1 METFTN
7 GMISPRE
14 APTSTTIVRRS
25 VANPQAETNEKSSE
39 LVAASKLEWRWKGR
53 NFGSC
58 REIIAIA
65 SLSRKLKTALLGV
78 SSFSLHS

>member
-39 LVAASKLEWRWKGR
+39 LVAASNLEWRWKLEP
-53 NFGSC
+53 
-58 REIIAIA
+58 EI
-65 SLSRKLKTALLGV
+65 SVPVQKPSSSRHCLGN
-78 SSFSLHS
+78 